1 MCNRLSLGHRES
13 FVNAFYAFLGLTH
26 LASRSTS
33 GSIYKLL
40 NTLHVKAT
48 GRGAS
53 SLYGSRSASIKTV
66 KSPRSEEK
74 PSKSRSGSA
83 IEEELTD
90 PLTEED
96 VEAVIAY
103 RCLKAVAGT
112 HTHTHTG
119 PTHSFSRHGAHGDTH
134 TRGHDCFVITL
145 AQHDRR
151 ETSLRWRSTGSGT
164 CSSGSARSRETTPYS
179 APYEPCCATRTLS
192 HDDQYLSC
200 PPPPRT

>member
-1 MCNRLSLGHRES
+1 MCLDRES
-13 FVNAFYAFLGLTH
+13 FVNAFYSFLGLTH

-74 PSKSRSGSA
+74 PSKTRSGSA

-112 HTHTHTG
+112 YRLDSFLLPARHTV
-119 PTHSFSRHGAHGDTH
+119 ALI
-134 TRGHDCFVITL
+134 RGHCL
-145 AQHDRR
+145 PSR
-151 ETSLRWRSTGSGT
+151 SRSTTGG
-164 CSSGSARSRETTPYS
+164 R
-179 APYEPCCATRTLS
+179 
-192 HDDQYLSC
+192 
-200 PPPPRT
+200 